1 MARATLALAV
11 VLAIAGDAH
20 AQAPGQVDPQAAPPA
35 PPAAAPTPSPTVM
48 QRRWA
53 VAASIGSETLQAKA
67 DGAPKVPFGV
77 IEVALRLRVVPVFE
91 LGLSFTGGGA
101 SEGDLTTGGLYLE
114 GRYRFLAENPWN
126 LFALLSLGVASVAP
140 KEGSSDTERQGRGSM
155 RLGGGIERRFG
166 AFALEATLRLVGIG
180 KNEEVP
186 LAAPPTNDN
195 AMTRLGVSGGTI
207 SLGALYYF

>member
-1 MARATLALAV
+1 MARAALALAV
-11 VLAIAGDAH
+11 VLAIAGDAR
-20 AQAPGQVDPQAAPPA
+20 AQAPGQVTPQVAPPA
-35 PPAAAPTPSPTVM
+35 PPAAPSTVM

-53 VAASIGSETLQAKA
+53 VAASIGSETLQAKT

-77 IEVALRLRVVPVFE
+77 LEVALRLRVAPVFE

-101 SEGDLTTGGLYLE
+101 TEGDLTTGGLYLE
-114 GRYRFLAENPWN
+114 GRYRFLAENRWN
-126 LFALLSLGVASVAP
+126 LFALASLGVASVAP
-140 KEGSSDTERQGRGSM
+140 KDGSSDTEKQGRGSM

-166 AFALEATLRLVGIG
+166 AFALDATLRLVGIG
-180 KNEEVP
+180 KNPEVP
-186 LAAPPTNDN
+186 MAVPATNDN

>member
-1 MARATLALAV
+1 MVRATLALAV

-20 AQAPGQVDPQAAPPA
+20 AQAPGQVNPQAAPPP
-35 PPAAAPTPSPTVM
+35 PPAAAPSSTVM
-48 QRRWA
+48 ARRWA
-53 VAASIGSETLQAKA
+53 IAASIGSETLQAKA
-67 DGAPKVPFGV
+67 DGSPKVPFGV
-77 IEVALRLRVVPVFE
+77 LEAALRLRVAPVFE

-101 SEGDLTTGGLYLE
+101 TEGDLTTGGLYIE

-126 LFALLSLGVASVAP
+126 LFALASLGVASVAP
-140 KEGSSDTERQGRGSM
+140 KEGSTDTEKQGRGSM

-186 LAAPPTNDN
+186 MAVPATNDN

>member
-20 AQAPGQVDPQAAPPA
+20 AQAPGQVNPQLAPPPPPA
-35 PPAAAPTPSPTVM
+35 PSTVM

-53 VAASIGSETLQAKA
+53 IAASIGSETLQAKA
-67 DGAPKVPFGV
+67 DGAPKVPFAV
-77 IEVALRLRVVPVFE
+77 IEVALRLRVVRAFE

-101 SEGDLTTGGLYLE
+101 TEGDLTTGGLYLE
-114 GRYRFLAENPWN
+114 GRYRFLADNPWN
-126 LFALLSLGVASVAP
+126 LFALASLGVASVAP
-140 KEGSSDTERQGRGSM
+140 KQGSSDTEKQGRGSL

-180 KNEEVP
+180 KNEDVP
-186 LAAPPTNDN
+186 MAVPATNDN

-207 SLGALYYF
+207 SIGALYYF